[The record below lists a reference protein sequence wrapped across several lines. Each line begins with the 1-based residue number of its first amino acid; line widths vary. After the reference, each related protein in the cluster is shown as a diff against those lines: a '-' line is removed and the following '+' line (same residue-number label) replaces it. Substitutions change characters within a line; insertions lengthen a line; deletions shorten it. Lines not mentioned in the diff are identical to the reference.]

1 LLLQYNVVR
10 ELFEILAL
18 KPVCVNGKSIAESS
32 GFVAIQPNDQIHFL
46 CSSCYMPH
54 LFYVLLPT
62 PSAQMIELQNQT
74 TQQAKVEG
82 VGTYLSTGGIS

>member
-1 LLLQYNVVR
+1 
-10 ELFEILAL
+10 
-18 KPVCVNGKSIAESS
+18 
-32 GFVAIQPNDQIHFL
+32 
-46 CSSCYMPH
+46 MPH

-74 TQQAKVEG
+74 TQQTKVEG